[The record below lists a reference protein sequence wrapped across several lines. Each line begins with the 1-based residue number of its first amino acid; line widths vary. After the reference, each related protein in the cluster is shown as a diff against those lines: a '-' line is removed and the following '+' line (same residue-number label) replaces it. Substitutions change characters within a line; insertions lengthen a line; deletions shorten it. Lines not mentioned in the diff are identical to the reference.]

1 MLVHEVMTPNPVTI
15 DAEMSVNRAV
25 QMMKEQGI
33 RHLPVI
39 DKKKGMIGLVTRESL
54 NRSTPSELTTLSIW
68 EINYQLS
75 KIKIP
80 NAMVKKVFTTTE
92 DATVEEAARLMIEN
106 KIGGLPVLREG
117 ELVGIVTEVDLLGAL
132 TSMMG
137 WRQPGVRVTVQVND
151 EEGQLAKVATAIA
164 EAGGLLVGGGSYQ
177 SKEPLKANIV
187 FKVRNVPMQELKDI
201 LSELEQVDI
210 IDLRDS

>member
-15 DAEMSVNRAV
+15 DADMSVSRAV
-25 QMMKEQGI
+25 QIMKEQGI

-68 EINYQLS
+68 EINYQLA

-92 DATVEEAARLMIEN
+92 NATVEEAARLMIEH

-132 TSMMG
+132 SSMMG
-137 WRQPGVRVTVQVND
+137 WRQPGVRVTVQVKD

-164 EAGGLLVGGGSYQ
+164 EAGGLLVGGGSYP

-187 FKVRNVPMQELKDI
+187 FKVRNVPLEELKNR
-201 LSELEQVDI
+201 LNELEEVVI
-210 IDLRDS
+210 VDLRES